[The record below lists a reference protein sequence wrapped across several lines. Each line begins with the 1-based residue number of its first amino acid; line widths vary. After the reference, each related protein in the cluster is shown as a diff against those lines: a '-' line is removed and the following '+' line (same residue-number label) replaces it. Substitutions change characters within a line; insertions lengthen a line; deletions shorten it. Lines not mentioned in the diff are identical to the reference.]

1 MDGYYDLKLVALSL
15 VIAII
20 ASYTA
25 LELAGRVSQAEGRSS
40 WFWLV
45 GGAVSMGIGIWSMHF
60 VGMLAFHLPIPVA
73 YDAVT
78 TMLSMAIAIVVSGPG
93 LFVASRPA
101 LTGPNVTAGATL
113 MGVGISAMHYT
124 GMHAMR
130 MSPPIEYHA
139 PLFVASVVI
148 AIVASLAALWMAFHL
163 RHKRS
168 GLAVLARLASAA
180 VMGLAITGMHY
191 TGMAAAEFAPGSVCL
206 AADSTG
212 GMDNATLALIIAIAT
227 IGALAVTLALSALD
241 AYFAAHT
248 AKLAGSLQAANEQ
261 LRTIALHDSLTGL
274 PNRMLLEDRLTQ
286 AVSRADRTGMPFS
299 VMFVDLDWF
308 KPVND
313 TYGHYVGD
321 ELLRAVAQRMTASV
335 RRSDTVARTGGDEF
349 VIVLGESGDARNAAM
364 VGAKILEDLSR
375 PFLVVGHDVEISCS
389 IGISVYPADGKDVST
404 LMVKADTAMYHAKK
418 AGRNGY
424 RFFVPEMRE
433 AVLETGA
440 RG

>member
-1 MDGYYDLKLVALSL
+1 MAGSYDLKLVALSL
-15 VIAII
+15 VIASI

-25 LELAGRVSQAEGRSS
+25 LELAGRVNQAKGKSS
-40 WFWLV
+40 LVWLI
-45 GGAVSMGIGIWSMHF
+45 GGAIAMGIGIWSMHF

-73 YDAVT
+73 YDAQI

-101 LTGPNVTAGATL
+101 LTGPDIIAGATL
-113 MGVGISAMHYT
+113 MGIGISAMHYT

-130 MSPPIEYHA
+130 MSPPIEYDPA
-139 PLFVASVVI
+139 LFVASVVI
-148 AIVASLAALWMAFHL
+148 AIAASIAALWMAFKL

-168 GLAVLARLASAA
+168 GLAVLARLGSAV

-191 TGMAAAEFAPGSVCL
+191 TGMAAAEFAPDSVCL

-212 GMDNATLALIIAIAT
+212 GMDNAALAMIIAVAT
-227 IGALAVTLALSALD
+227 IGVLAVTLALSALD
-241 AYFAAHT
+241 AHFATRT
-248 AKLAGSLQAANEQ
+248 AKLADSLQAANEQ

-274 PNRMLLEDRLTQ
+274 PNRMLLEDRLRQ
-286 AVSRADRTGMPFS
+286 AVSRADRTGTPFS

-321 ELLRAVAQRMTASV
+321 QLLKAVAQRMTSSV
-335 RRSDTVARTGGDEF
+335 RKSDTVARTGGDEF
-349 VIVLGESGDARNAAM
+349 VVVLGESGDARNAAM
-364 VGAKILEDLSR
+364 VGSKILEELSR
-375 PFLVVGHDVEISCS
+375 PFLIASHDVEISCS
-389 IGISVYPADGKDVST
+389 IGISVYPADGKDVTT

-418 AGRNGY
+418 AGRNDY
-424 RFFVPEMRE
+424 RFFVPEMR
-433 AVLETGA
+433 ATALDSA
-440 RG
+440 R